1 MLRTLLI
8 TTALLTASGTALAH
22 NDHAYGRVIAVEPRI
37 SVSFGT
43 GYHDGFRVLYESG
56 GSRYWTHTPRHPG
69 HVIVLPPPHRVT
81 YVQPYR
87 EYGYRKYDRG
97 WDDSRGWKD
106 RHDGRRDGW
115 RDDRREHRSD
125 RRDQRRHGRD

>member
-56 GSRYWTHTPRHPG
+56 GSRYWTHTPYPPG
-69 HVIVLPPPHRVT
+69 RVIVLPPPHRVT
-81 YVQPYR
+81 HVRHYR
-87 EYGYRKYDRG
+87 DYGYRDYGRG
-97 WDDSRGWKD
+97 WDDRRGRKD
-106 RHDGRRDGW
+106 QRNDW
-115 RDDRREHRSD
+115 REDRREHRSD
-125 RRDQRRHGRD
+125 WRDQRRHGRD

>member
-8 TTALLTASGTALAH
+8 ATTLLAASGSALAH

-43 GYHDGFRVLYESG
+43 GYHDGFRVLVESG
-56 GSRYWTHTPRHPG
+56 GSRYWTHTPHHPG
-69 HVIVLPPPHRVT
+69 RVIVLPPPHRVT
-81 YVQPYR
+81 HVRHYR
-87 EYGYRKYDRG
+87 DYGYRDYSRG
-97 WDDSRGWKD
+97 WDDRRGRKD
-106 RHDGRRDGW
+106 QRDEW
-115 RDDRREHRSD
+115 REDRREHRSD

>member
-8 TTALLTASGTALAH
+8 ATALLTASGTALAH
-22 NDHAYGRVIAVEPRI
+22 NDHAYGRVITVEPRV

-56 GSRYWTHTPRHPG
+56 GARYWTHTPHHPG

-81 YVQPYR
+81 HVQHYR
-87 EYGYRKYDRG
+87 DYGYRDYGRG
-97 WDDSRGWKD
+97 WDDRRDWDD
-106 RHDGRRDGW
+106 RHDGW
-115 RDDRREHRSD
+115 RDDRRGHRPH
-125 RRDQRRHGRD
+125 RRHGRD

>member
-1 MLRTLLI
+1 MLRTLL
-8 TTALLTASGTALAH
+8 TATALLAASGTALAH
-22 NDHAYGRVIAVEPRI
+22 NDYAYGRVITVEPRV

-56 GSRYWTHTPRHPG
+56 GTRYWTHTPRHPG

-81 YVQPYR
+81 HVQHYR
-87 EYGYRKYDRG
+87 DYGYRDGGRG
-97 WDDSRGWKD
+97 WDDRRDWDD
-106 RHDGRRDGW
+106 RHDGW

-125 RRDQRRHGRD
+125 RRDHRRLGRD